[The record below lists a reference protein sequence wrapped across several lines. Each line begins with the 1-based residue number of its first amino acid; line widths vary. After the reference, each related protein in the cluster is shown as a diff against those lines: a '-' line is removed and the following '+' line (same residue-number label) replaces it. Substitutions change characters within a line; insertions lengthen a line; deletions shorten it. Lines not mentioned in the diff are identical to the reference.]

1 MARRAVSLWRG
12 EHLQALPTRRNFSV
26 PACMCHSSTR
36 SSSGPRRP
44 AWHELGQVSAER
56 IGAVEAL
63 RRAGQYDVIL
73 ARSGNTREL
82 GHPPQANRE
91 RSPVAH
97 LRHRWTQ
104 LRARPARRDH
114 RDLGP
119 QRSGARGTLGAV
131 RYGRCLF
138 IAMQL
143 PSLAVRG
150 DSVSN
155 YLIAAHWMDASGMT
169 EIFTAP
175 VRVVC
180 QNTLMLAKRHAR
192 QRISLEQGPDVRERL
207 AEKLAFAVR
216 NGKGEAA
223 RLQQRFESLADREAA
238 EADIEARVF
247 GCTGALPSLA
257 RRRRCAERAA
267 GGQPIG
273 SRWAN
278 RGPRAMRVW
287 LPLKS

>member
-1 MARRAVSLWRG
+1 
-12 EHLQALPTRRNFSV
+12 
-26 PACMCHSSTR
+26 
-36 SSSGPRRP
+36 
-44 AWHELGQVSAER
+44 
-56 IGAVEAL
+56 
-63 RRAGQYDVIL
+63 
-73 ARSGNTREL
+73 
-82 GHPPQANRE
+82 
-91 RSPVAH
+91 
-97 LRHRWTQ
+97 
-104 LRARPARRDH
+104 
-114 RDLGP
+114 
-119 QRSGARGTLGAV
+119 
-131 RYGRCLF
+131 
-138 IAMQL
+138 
-143 PSLAVRG
+143 
-150 DSVSN
+150 
-155 YLIAAHWMDASGMT
+155 MDASGMT